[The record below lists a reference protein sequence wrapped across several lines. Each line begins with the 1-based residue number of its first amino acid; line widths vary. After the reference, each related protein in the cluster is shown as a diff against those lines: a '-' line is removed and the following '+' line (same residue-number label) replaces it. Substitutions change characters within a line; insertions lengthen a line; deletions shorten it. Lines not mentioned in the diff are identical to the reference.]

1 MALTT
6 AERLAQAEAHLAD
19 SHAALTAAR
28 LAIQLGQGD
37 NQVTRAGVDQLTKQV
52 QFWQRECDQLGDA
65 AVGSNGAMV
74 TVWRS

>member
-6 AERLAQAEAHLAD
+6 ADKLALAEGHLAD

-37 NQVTRAGVDQLTKQV
+37 NQVTRAGVEDLTKQV
-52 QFWQRECDQLGDA
+52 KFWEREIQRINDEA
-65 AVGSNGAMV
+65 AGGNGMMV
-74 TVWRS
+74 ATWR